1 MKKLLTLLFLAYS
14 GLAIGQLNLSR
25 SEKYCFL
32 VGTLSDYMGHQQTF
46 TATTDSSSFQ
56 FVDMYSGEQEAIV
69 SIIDSLFRD
78 EHKDMQIVT
87 VRKNQLIRLHSKS
100 LSAVIDGYYDYKPSR
115 SWTLVGDTIYAGY
128 LKPDRFSTEMEKLC
142 FLAGAYLRDGGKTD
156 ANEYYFRM
164 YNSVSKAKLCVDLLK
179 ELNCSNVKFVTF
191 KNRIPVGNWVS
202 FVPSEN
208 VMEAI
213 KEVER
218 VTKKKPFSSDMLK
231 RILESE

>member
-14 GLAIGQLNLSR
+14 GLAIGQLNLSK

-32 VGTLSDYMGHQQTF
+32 VGTLSDYSGHRQTF
-46 TATTDSSSFQ
+46 TATTDSNYFQ
-56 FVDMYSGEQEAIV
+56 LVDMYSGEQEAIV

-78 EHKDMQIVT
+78 EHKDMRIVT
-87 VRKNQLIRLHSKS
+87 DSNRHQKSLHSKS
-100 LSAVIDGYYDYKPSR
+100 LSAVIDDYYNYKS
-115 SWTLVGDTIYAGY
+115 SGWTIVGDTLYSGF

-156 ANEYYFRM
+156 ANEYYFHM
-164 YNSVSKAKLCVDLLK
+164 FNSISKAKLCVNLLN
-179 ELNCSNVKFVTF
+179 ELKCSNVKLFT
-191 KNRIPVGNWVS
+191 KNRIPVGNWIS

-218 VTKKKPFSSDMLK
+218 VTTKKPLSSDMLK